1 MSPSKNERLAA
12 DGPLAGASVAGAPVS
27 SFPSKKI
34 SISQAP
40 TNDAAMS
47 DSMTM
52 VSVNRAVSDL
62 RRGSFVVIES
72 HGEAALTQAAEA
84 VTTESLR
91 LLGRAGEGQPRLV
104 LTANRARVLDFP
116 ACKAPV
122 VVLPIT
128 SAVNADTVRRLVD
141 PTWAMN
147 LEGRAAVTPLLPQPI
162 ALQEAEENSC
172 ASAAIQLSKLAEM
185 LPAAVTI
192 PLASDWFER
201 LNGSAAN
208 GDLLRVDA
216 KAIAQYKSLSADT
229 LRPVTEARLPLAA
242 AENAR
247 IIGFRPADGGA
258 EHFAIVVGDPA
269 NNQPALCRLHSECFT
284 GDILGSMRCD
294 CGPQLNRALE
304 LIGEAGH
311 GVLLYLAHEGRG
323 IGLMNKL
330 RAYQLQDS
338 GLDTVDANEHLGFE
352 PDERSFQVAA
362 SMLKHLGVENIR
374 LMTNNPIKVEALA
387 VEGVNVVERV
397 RHAMPAN
404 PHNQGYLDTKAA
416 RSGHLLDR

>member
-1 MSPSKNERLAA
+1 MSPDLNDRSIA
-12 DGPLAGASVAGAPVS
+12 D
-27 SFPSKKI
+27 
-34 SISQAP
+34 
-40 TNDAAMS
+40 AMS
-47 DSMTM
+47 M
-52 VSVNRAVSDL
+52 VSVNRAVADL

-72 HGEAALTQAAEA
+72 RGEIALTQAAEA
-84 VTTESLR
+84 VTTESLQR
-91 LLGRAGEGQPRLV
+91 LGSSGEGQPRLA

-116 ACKAPV
+116 ASTAGV
-122 VVLPIT
+122 VLLPIT
-128 SAVNADTVRRLVD
+128 SSFNADTVRCLVD
-141 PTWAMN
+141 PT
-147 LEGRAAVTPLLPQPI
+147 RASNGHAPRLPKPI
-162 ALQEAEENSC
+162 ALQDADDDSC
-172 ASAAIQLSKLAEM
+172 ASAAIRLSKLAEL

-192 PLASDWFER
+192 PLASNWFEQ

-208 GDLLRVDA
+208 QELPRVDA
-216 KAIAQYKSLSADT
+216 DAIARYTTLSADT
-229 LRPVTEARLPLAA
+229 LRPVTEARLPLKA

-269 NNQPALCRLHSECFT
+269 KHQPALCRLHSECFT

-330 RAYQLQDS
+330 RAYQLQDR

-352 PDERSFQVAA
+352 PDERSFQAAA
-362 SMLKHLGVENIR
+362 SMLRHLGIREIR

-387 VEGVNVVERV
+387 LEGVNVVERV

-404 PHNQGYLDTKAA
+404 PHNQAYLETKAA

>member
-1 MSPSKNERLAA
+1 MTPDLNDGSK
-12 DGPLAGASVAGAPVS
+12 S
-27 SFPSKKI
+27 
-34 SISQAP
+34 
-40 TNDAAMS
+40 DA
-47 DSMTM
+47 MTM
-52 VSVNRAVSDL
+52 MSVNRAVADL

-72 HGEAALTQAAEA
+72 RGEIALTQAAEA
-84 VTTESLR
+84 VTTESLLR
-91 LLGRAGEGQPRLV
+91 LGRSGEGQPRLA

-116 ACKAPV
+116 ASTSPV
-122 VVLPIT
+122 VLLPIT
-128 SAVNADTVRRLVD
+128 GSVSADTVRSLVD
-141 PTWAMN
+141 PTWVRNA
-147 LEGRAAVTPLLPQPI
+147 RTPLLPQPI
-162 ALQEAEENSC
+162 ALMEADDQSC
-172 ASAAIQLSKLAEM
+172 ASAAIRLSKLAEL

-208 GDLLRVDA
+208 RDLLRVDA
-216 KAIAQYKSLSADT
+216 DAIARYTTLSADT
-229 LRPVTEARLPLAA
+229 LRPVTEARLPLRA

-258 EHFAIVVGDPA
+258 EHFAIVIGDPA
-269 NNQPALCRLHSECFT
+269 ARQPVLCRLHSECFT

-304 LIGEAGH
+304 LIGEEGH

-330 RAYQLQDS
+330 RAYQLQDR

-352 PDERSFQVAA
+352 PDERSFQAA
-362 SMLKHLGVENIR
+362 AAMLRHLGIQKVR
-374 LMTNNPIKVEALA
+374 LLTNNPVKMEALA
-387 VEGVNVVERV
+387 LEGVDVVERV

-404 PHNQGYLDTKAA
+404 PHNQSYLETKAT
-416 RSGHLLDR
+416 RSGHMLDR

>member
-1 MSPSKNERLAA
+1 MSSDLNDSPAA
-12 DGPLAGASVAGAPVS
+12 DTV
-27 SFPSKKI
+27 
-34 SISQAP
+34 
-40 TNDAAMS
+40 
-47 DSMTM
+47 TM
-52 VSVNRAVSDL
+52 VSVNRAVADL

-84 VTTESLR
+84 VTAESLE
-91 LLGRAGEGQPRLV
+91 LLGRSGKGQPRLA

-116 ACKAPV
+116 ASTAPV
-122 VVLPIT
+122 VLLAIT
-128 SAVNADTVRRLVD
+128 SAVNADTVRCLVD
-141 PTWAMN
+141 PTWSTATP
-147 LEGRAAVTPLLPQPI
+147 APLLPQPI
-162 ALQEAEENSC
+162 SLLDADDDSC
-172 ASAAIQLSKLAEM
+172 ASAAIRLSKLAEM

-192 PLASDWFER
+192 PLASGWFDQ

-208 GDLLRVDA
+208 RDLLRVNAD
-216 KAIAQYKSLSADT
+216 AIARYTNLSADT

-247 IIGFRPADGGA
+247 IIGFQPTDGGA
-258 EHFAIVVGDPA
+258 EHFAIVVGDPSDH
-269 NNQPALCRLHSECFT
+269 QPALCRLHSECFT

-330 RAYQLQDS
+330 RAYQLQDQ

-352 PDERSFQVAA
+352 PDERSFRAA
-362 SMLKHLGVENIR
+362 VNILRHLGIEEIR
-374 LMTNNPIKVEALA
+374 LMTNNPTKVEAMAL
-387 VEGVNVVERV
+387 EGVNVVERV
-397 RHAMPAN
+397 RHTMPAN
-404 PHNQGYLDTKAA
+404 PHNQAYLETKAL
-416 RSGHLLDR
+416 RSGHMLDR

>member
-1 MSPSKNERLAA
+1 MSAELKGGST
-12 DGPLAGASVAGAPVS
+12 S
-27 SFPSKKI
+27 
-34 SISQAP
+34 
-40 TNDAAMS
+40 DAK
-47 DSMTM
+47 TM
-52 VSVNRAVSDL
+52 VSVNRAVADL

-72 HGEAALTQAAEA
+72 RGELALAQAAEA
-84 VTTESLR
+84 VTPESLER
-91 LLGRAGEGQPRLV
+91 LGSSGLGQPRLA

-116 ACKAPV
+116 ASKGA
-122 VVLPIT
+122 VVLLPLT
-128 SAVNADTVRRLVD
+128 SSVNADTVRSLVD
-141 PTWAMN
+141 PTWQRNM
-147 LEGRAAVTPLLPQPI
+147 RTPLLPQPI
-162 ALQEAEENSC
+162 ALLEADDDSC
-172 ASAAIQLSKLAEM
+172 ASAAIRLSKLAEM

-192 PLASDWFER
+192 PLARDWFEG

-208 GDLLRVDA
+208 QDLLRVEAD
-216 KAIAQYKSLSADT
+216 AIARYTNLSADT

-258 EHFAIVVGDPA
+258 EHFAIVIGEPDVH
-269 NNQPALCRLHSECFT
+269 QPALCRLHSECFT

-304 LIGEAGH
+304 LIGKAGH

-330 RAYQLQDS
+330 RAYQLQDQ

-352 PDERSFQVAA
+352 PDERSFRVAA
-362 SMLKHLGVENIR
+362 SMLRHLGIQHIR
-374 LMTNNPIKVEALA
+374 LMTNNPTKVDALA
-387 VEGVNVVERV
+387 EEGVNVVERV

-404 PHNQGYLDTKAA
+404 PHNQAYLDTKAL
-416 RSGHLLDR
+416 RSGHLLDLDH